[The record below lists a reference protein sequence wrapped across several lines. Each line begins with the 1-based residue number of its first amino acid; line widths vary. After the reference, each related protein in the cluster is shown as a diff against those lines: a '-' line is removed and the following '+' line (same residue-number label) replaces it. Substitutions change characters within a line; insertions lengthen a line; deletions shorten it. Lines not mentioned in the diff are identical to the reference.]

1 MKGLFL
7 MKRKVG
13 VFFDGFDPVN
23 AGHLE
28 AALSAAGKLGL
39 SFVLMGLLS
48 GKAEESYG
56 IRWRMLVAACSDT
69 ANLIPVRTEQECIAE
84 RMEFLQGKYPDDE
97 LVIISEPAD
106 TVSGFNNMI
115 VGEIRLGSRNVCFG
129 SISVPL
135 PVYEYISAAGL
146 YGIPARIVESG
157 RWLECLFSAL
167 KPHRFAHSLSVAATA
182 RLLAE
187 RFGENPEKAEKA
199 GLLHDCAKNL
209 SLAEMHRIIAENG
222 MIVDEQMLSQD
233 SLLHSI
239 AGACLI
245 QRMYGVTDPD
255 IIDAVAS
262 HNTGRPGMSRLSM
275 CVCLA
280 DSIEPGRMP
289 YPHLDEIRCLA
300 ETSLEKALLLS
311 LEGVRDQVLSNGWYL
326 HPRTRD
332 TIDWLRSQD
341 VQ

>member
-1 MKGLFL
+1 

-135 PVYEYISAAGL
+135 PVIYF
-146 YGIPARIVESG
+146 SG
-157 RWLECLFSAL
+157 RFIWYSGQDRGIRQMAGMPVFCIEASPLCPFTFGCGDCPPSGRKIWGKSGKGRKSWTSA
-167 KPHRFAHSLSVAATA
+167 
-182 RLLAE
+182 
-187 RFGENPEKAEKA
+187 
-199 GLLHDCAKNL
+199 
-209 SLAEMHRIIAENG
+209 
-222 MIVDEQMLSQD
+222 
-233 SLLHSI
+233 
-239 AGACLI
+239 
-245 QRMYGVTDPD
+245 
-255 IIDAVAS
+255 
-262 HNTGRPGMSRLSM
+262 
-275 CVCLA
+275 
-280 DSIEPGRMP
+280 
-289 YPHLDEIRCLA
+289 
-300 ETSLEKALLLS
+300 
-311 LEGVRDQVLSNGWYL
+311 
-326 HPRTRD
+326 
-332 TIDWLRSQD
+332 
-341 VQ
+341 